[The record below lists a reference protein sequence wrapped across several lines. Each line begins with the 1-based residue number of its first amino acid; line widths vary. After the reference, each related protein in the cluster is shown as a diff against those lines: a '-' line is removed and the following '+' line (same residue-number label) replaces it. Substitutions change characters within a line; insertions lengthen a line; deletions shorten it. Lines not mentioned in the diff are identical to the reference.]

1 MQHIKTHE
9 NTKVKASKEENKDPI
24 QPPPLKRPK
33 ILHVYEC
40 KVCRMEFGQVKDLQ
54 DHATTH
60 QKEEKKEIPD
70 DVHMEGALNNA
81 LKVVTFEVEGT
92 QKVDLLQLFSDR
104 RDDIVTFVMKEAE
117 KKKRTKWHMSCAI
130 KFVRY
135 DKEGNEID
143 TVGFFNSICSTTLI
157 YEEKDS
163 VENKVD
169 EGYMKM
175 FNSCQEFQR
184 EGSGWVIEEI
194 LHLKLMMGIYKPL
207 KGSRNF
213 EVPKKICNNKGIL
226 NFDNK
231 DYKCFLWCVLAA
243 LHPVTQ
249 NAHQSTNYKEY
260 EHELNMKGITY
271 PVAVKKVPTFE
282 KQNNISVNVFGFEDE
297 YYPLYISPEQKE
309 THVNLLLI
317 HDEKKSHYCLIKN
330 LGMMLSS
337 QTKHNGKT
345 YYCTY
350 CLHGFVKEDNLLKH
364 KPICKN
370 HGLQHTALPDEENKW
385 MKFTNIKKMLKV
397 PYVIYA
403 DFECILQ
410 PSTKKNTVSQHK
422 ACGYS
427 YLVVS
432 SVMKKNVKQLFIEV
446 MMLHSIS

>member
-1 MQHIKTHE
+1 
-9 NTKVKASKEENKDPI
+9 
-24 QPPPLKRPK
+24 
-33 ILHVYEC
+33 
-40 KVCRMEFGQVKDLQ
+40 
-54 DHATTH
+54 
-60 QKEEKKEIPD
+60 
-70 DVHMEGALNNA
+70 
-81 LKVVTFEVEGT
+81 
-92 QKVDLLQLFSDR
+92 
-104 RDDIVTFVMKEAE
+104 
-117 KKKRTKWHMSCAI
+117 
-130 KFVRY
+130 
-135 DKEGNEID
+135 
-143 TVGFFNSICSTTLI
+143 
-157 YEEKDS
+157 
-163 VENKVD
+163 
-169 EGYMKM
+169 
-175 FNSCQEFQR
+175 
-184 EGSGWVIEEI
+184 
-194 LHLKLMMGIYKPL
+194 
-207 KGSRNF
+207 
-213 EVPKKICNNKGIL
+213 
-226 NFDNK
+226 
-231 DYKCFLWCVLAA
+231 
-243 LHPVTQ
+243 
-249 NAHQSTNYKEY
+249 
-260 EHELNMKGITY
+260 MKGITY